1 MTRYTKSV
9 VATGHELVSKAAVD
23 ILLMGGNAFDA
34 VVAAGFAGAVAEQT
48 LTSLGGGGFLLART
62 AGDPGPAE
70 EIFFDFFVDT
80 PGRGLKIKPDPHFFP
95 VTIDFG
101 GSGQVFNV
109 GLGSVAVPGTLKGML
124 HVHARLGRIPLADV
138 LQPATELARG
148 HKLNDFQAEFLKML
162 HPIMTFSKTGRDL
175 YEPDGQYMRSGDVL
189 VNKKMADFLD
199 NLSEDQ
205 GKSFYC
211 GDIARQI
218 EQDMQE
224 GQGMLTFEDLS
235 SYSVVERKPLLK
247 KYRGY
252 KLLTGPPP
260 SIGGSLIALSL
271 SLFEQMEPLETWG
284 STEYLLRTTGLM
296 QEVEQLRSQG
306 VSTPEAIQVFLES
319 GRITESTRQ
328 IRQFSRGTTHI
339 SIADQEGNVASMT
352 CSNGE
357 GSGYFAPGTGIMLNN
372 MMGEDDLHPE
382 GFHSSPPGERV
393 SSMMSPSVVLKDG
406 DVKLVLGSGG
416 SKRIR
421 TAMTQVLSQI
431 IDFKREIDVAVN
443 APRLHWD
450 GEVLQVEPGFQQ
462 EAVQAVSERI
472 PVNLWEERN
481 VYFGGVH
488 TVVPGVTGVGDPR
501 RGGAVVMVS
510 L

>member
-1 MTRYTKSV
+1 MTRYSKSV
-9 VATGHELVSKAAVD
+9 VATGHELVSKAAAD

-34 VVAAGFAGAVAEQT
+34 AVAAGFAGAVAEQT

-62 AGDPGPAE
+62 AGGIGPVE

-80 PGRGLKIKPDPHFFP
+80 PGRGIKTHPDPHFFP

-109 GLGSVAVPGTLKGML
+109 GLGSVAVPGTLKGLL
-124 HVHARLGRIPLADV
+124 HIHERLGRIPLAEV
-138 LQPATELARG
+138 LQPAIELARG
-148 HKLNDFQAEFLKML
+148 HRLNDFQAGFLKML
-162 HPIMTFSKTGRDL
+162 HPIMTISTTGCDL
-175 YEPDGQYMRSGDVL
+175 YEPDGTYMQSGDML
-189 VNKKMADFLD
+189 VNMEMADFLD
-199 NLSEDQ
+199 HLSKDL

-211 GDIARQI
+211 GDIARRI

-224 GQGMLTFEDLS
+224 GHGMLTFEDLA
-235 SYSVVERKPLLK
+235 SYAVIERKPLRK
-247 KYRGY
+247 QYRGY
-252 KLLTGPPP
+252 DLLTGPPP
-260 SIGGSLIALSL
+260 TLGGSLIALSL
-271 SLFEQMEPLETWG
+271 SLLEKMEPVAGWG
-284 STEYLLRTTGLM
+284 SAEHLLRTTGLM

-306 VSTPEAIQVFLES
+306 VSTPEAIKAFLES
-319 GRITESTRQ
+319 GKITDSTRR

-372 MMGEDDLHPE
+372 MMGEDDLHPA

-406 DVKLVLGSGG
+406 KVELVLGSGG

-450 GEVLQVEPGFQQ
+450 GEFLQVEPGFSQDS
-462 EAVQAVSERI
+462 VQALTERI
-472 PVNLWEERN
+472 PVNLWDERN